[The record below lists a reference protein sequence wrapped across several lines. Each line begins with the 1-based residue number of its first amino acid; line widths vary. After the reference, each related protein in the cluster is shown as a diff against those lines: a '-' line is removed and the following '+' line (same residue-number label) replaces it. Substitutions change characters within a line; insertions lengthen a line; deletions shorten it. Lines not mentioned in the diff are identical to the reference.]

1 MVCRVRLA
9 IVVMVGLVT
18 VLAVPAHAQYF
29 GRQKVRFETPEFRVL
44 STEHFD
50 VYYYPAERAGATEA
64 ARLAERWYGRL
75 SRFFDHELRGRQPL
89 VLYASSAAFRQTN
102 VVDGDLGE
110 GTGGVTESL
119 RRRIVL
125 PLAGSLAA
133 TDHVLGHELV
143 HAFQYDIS
151 DDARRGSGRG
161 VSAAGQLPLWFVEG
175 MAEYLSLGPVDAQ
188 TAMWLRD
195 AVRHEALPTVRRLDD
210 SRYFP
215 YRWGHA
221 LWAYVAGRWGDGVV
235 ATALRE
241 AARSG
246 AAERAL
252 TVTVGLSEAD
262 LSRDWHAAI
271 RESVAGRLQTAQAPG
286 DLGRLTF
293 PPRRAGEVNV
303 GPALSPD
310 GRFIAYLSERELLSV
325 DLFIA
330 ETATGRQVAKVA
342 STVRDAH
349 LSSLL
354 YIASA
359 GAWDADARRLA
370 YATRRGGRAAIDL
383 YDVVA
388 RRSLAPVMPAGI
400 DEIDTP
406 AWSPDGTRLAFI
418 GMRGGVRDLFM
429 VEVATGTAR
438 ALTDDPHSE
447 QHPVWAPDG
456 RHVIVA
462 TDRFT
467 TRPASGVAGRYQ
479 LARVAVGTGGVD
491 RLVADAWPGQM
502 LNPQWADPAGQHLL
516 FIGDAGGIANLWRLD
531 LATERLTRVTDVATG
546 IAGITPVSPALSV
559 APAASRAVVSVF
571 DDGGTRLVTIDLQ
584 RLTSLPALEGTAA
597 ALPPVSR
604 RDAQVA
610 SYLGDPSG
618 LPPADVVFTDA
629 PYEWRF
635 GLDAVI
641 QPSVGIG
648 VDRFGSYAGGQ
659 VAFLF
664 GDMLGDHALVTAFQA
679 GTTLDSSF
687 SYQDLGGLL
696 SYVDRSRRWTWAAT
710 LEQTPYRTGYATAGL
725 GLVGGQTAIVEQEV
739 VFRQTIQA
747 ASGVV
752 AYPLDDARRV
762 EFGGGLQRYTF
773 SERVRTI
780 ATGVVDGRRLV
791 DERREIGDIDDLSLG
806 RTMAAFVGDRSVF
819 GPTSPVTGSRY
830 RVEVA
835 PTFGAIRY
843 TGVLAD
849 YRRYVMPVPFVT
861 LAGRLLHYGRYGA
874 GGDDPRLSPL
884 FLGYPELVRGYDV
897 GSFRAEECDAAGCEV
912 FERLV
917 GSRLLVVNAELR
929 MPLLRPLGTGRRM
942 YGPVPTELAVFA
954 DAGVAWARATTPAF
968 AGGSRDW
975 ATSAGVAVRVN
986 AFGIAIVQLSAAH
999 PFQRPGRGWLFQF
1012 SLTPGF

>member
-1 MVCRVRLA
+1 LRHAFVIA
-9 IVVMVGLVT
+9 AVT
-18 VLAVPAHAQYF
+18 AMAASPADAQYF
-29 GRQKVRFETPEFRVL
+29 GRQKVRFETPAFRVL
-44 STEHFD
+44 ATEHFD
-50 VYYYPAERAGATEA
+50 VYYYPAERAGATDA
-64 ARLAERWYGRL
+64 ARLAERWYARL

-89 VLYASSAAFRQTN
+89 ILYASPAAFRQTN
-102 VVDGDLGE
+102 VIDGDLGE

-151 DDARRGSGRG
+151 DGARRDSGRG

-175 MAEYLSLGPVDAQ
+175 MAEYLSLGPVDPQ

-221 LWAYVAGRWGDGVV
+221 LWAYVAGRFGDGVV

-252 TVTVGLSEAD
+252 TTTVGLSEAD

-271 RESVAGRLQTAQAPG
+271 RDAVAARVAAARAPES
-286 DLGRLTF
+286 LGTLTF
-293 PPRRAGEVNV
+293 APRRAGEVNV

-310 GRFIAYLSERELLSV
+310 GRLVAYLSERELLSV
-325 DLFIA
+325 DLFVA

-359 GAWDADARRLA
+359 GAWDADGRRLA
-370 YATRRGGRAAIDL
+370 YATRRGSRAAIDL
-383 YDVVA
+383 YDVTA
-388 RRSLAPVMPAGI
+388 RRSLEPLRPAGVE
-400 DEIDTP
+400 EIETP
-406 AWSPDGTRLAFI
+406 AWSPDGTRLAFV
-418 GMRGGVRDLFM
+418 GMRGGVEDLFV
-429 VEVATGTAR
+429 VEVGSGAVR
-438 ALTDDPHSE
+438 ALTDDPFSE
-447 QHPVWAPDG
+447 LHPVWAPDG
-456 RHVIVA
+456 RHLIVA

-467 TRPASGVAGRYQ
+467 TALATGVAGRYQ
-479 LARVAVGTGGVD
+479 LARVAVESGRVEP
-491 RLVADAWPGQM
+491 LLADGWPGQM
-502 LNPQWADPAGQHLL
+502 LNPQWADPAGSQVL

-531 LATERLTRVTDVATG
+531 VATGRVTRVTDVATG
-546 IAGITPVSPALSV
+546 VAGITPTSPALSV
-559 APAASRAVVSVF
+559 APAAARAIVSVF
-571 DDGGTRLVTIDLQ
+571 DDSGTRLVTLDLAS
-584 RLTSLPALEGTAA
+584 LTPQPAIEGAAA

-604 RDAQVA
+604 RDAEVA
-610 SYLGDPSG
+610 SYLGDPAG
-618 LPPADVVFTDA
+618 LPSADTAFADA
-629 PYEWRF
+629 PYRWRL

-664 GDMLGDHALVTAFQA
+664 GDMLGDHALISAFQA
-679 GTTLDSSF
+679 STTLDSSF

-710 LEQTPYRTGYATAGL
+710 IEQTPYRTGYVTAGL
-725 GLVGGQTAIVEQEV
+725 GLVGGQPAVVEQEV

-747 ASGVV
+747 ASGVA

-780 ATGVVDGRRLV
+780 ATGVADGRQLI
-791 DERREIGDIDDLSLG
+791 DERREIGDIEDLSLG

-819 GPTSPVTGSRY
+819 GPTSPVAGSRY

-835 PTFGAIRY
+835 PTFGTIRY
-843 TGVLAD
+843 TGMLAD

-897 GSFRAEECDAAGCEV
+897 GSFRAEECDAVGCEV
-912 FERLV
+912 FDRLV
-917 GSRLLVVNAELR
+917 GSRLFVANAELR

-954 DAGVAWARATTPAF
+954 DAGVAWDRASRPTF

-986 AFGIAIVQLSAAH
+986 AFGVAIVQLSAAH

>member
-1 MVCRVRLA
+1 VVRRIRLA
-9 IVVMVGLVT
+9 VVVMVGLV
-18 VLAVPAHAQYF
+18 AAQAAPAHAQYF
-29 GRQKVRFETPEFRVL
+29 GRQKVRFETPDFRVL
-44 STEHFD
+44 ATEHFD

-64 ARLAERWYGRL
+64 ARLAERWYARL
-75 SRFFDHELRGRQPL
+75 STFFDHELRGRQPL
-89 VLYASSAAFRQTN
+89 VLYASPAAFRQTN

-252 TVTVGLSEAD
+252 TTTVGLSEAE

-271 RESVAGRLQTAQAPG
+271 RESVAPRLKTAQAPG
-286 DLGRLTF
+286 DLGTLTF

-310 GRFIAYLSERELLSV
+310 GRLVAYLSERELLSV
-325 DLFIA
+325 DLFVA

-359 GAWDADARRLA
+359 GAWDADGRRLA
-370 YATRRGGRAAIDL
+370 YATRRGGRAAIDV
-383 YDVVA
+383 YDVAA
-388 RRSLAPVMPAGI
+388 RRSLEPLLPAGV
-400 DEIDTP
+400 DEIQTP
-406 AWSPDGTRLAFI
+406 AWSPDGSRLAFI
-418 GMRGGVRDLFM
+418 GMRGGVQDLFV
-429 VEVATGTAR
+429 VELATGTLR
-438 ALTDDPHSE
+438 PLTDDPFSE
-447 QHPVWAPDG
+447 LHPVWAPDG
-456 RHVIVA
+456 RQLVVA

-467 TRPASGVAGRYQ
+467 TALASGVAGHYQ
-479 LARVAVGTGGVD
+479 LARVAVDTGRVE
-491 RLVADAWPGQM
+491 RLVADTWPGQM
-502 LNPQWADPAGQHLL
+502 LNPQWADPAGQQLL

-531 LATERLTRVTDVATG
+531 PATGGVTRVTDVASG
-546 IAGITPVSPALSV
+546 VAGITPVSPALSV

-571 DDGGTRLVTIDLQ
+571 DESGTRLVTLDLG
-584 RLTSLPALEGTAA
+584 RLAPLPPIPAAAA
-597 ALPPVSR
+597 ALPPTAR
-604 RDAQVA
+604 RDAEVA
-610 SYLGDPSG
+610 AYLGDPSG
-618 LPPADVVFTDA
+618 LPPADAAFTDA
-629 PYEWRF
+629 PYRWRF

-679 GTTLDSSF
+679 STTLDSSF
-687 SYQDLGGLL
+687 SYQDLGGLV
-696 SYVDRSRRWTWAAT
+696 SYLDRSRRWTWTAT
-710 LEQTPYRTGYATAGL
+710 VEQTPYRTGYVTAGL
-725 GLVGGQTAIVEQEV
+725 GLVGGQAAIVEQEV
-739 VFRQTIQA
+739 VLRQTIQA
-747 ASGVV
+747 ASGVA

-762 EFGGGLQRYTF
+762 EVGGGLQRYTF

-780 ATGVVDGRRLV
+780 ATGLADGRQLV

-819 GPTSPVTGSRY
+819 GPTSPVAGSRY

-835 PTFGAIRY
+835 PTFGSLRY
-843 TGVLAD
+843 TGMLAD

-897 GSFRAEECDAAGCEV
+897 GSFRAEECGAAGCEV
-912 FERLV
+912 FDRLV
-917 GSRLLVVNAELR
+917 GSRLLVANAELR

-954 DAGVAWARATTPAF
+954 DAGVAWDRTTKPAF

-975 ATSAGVAVRVN
+975 ATSAGVAARVN
-986 AFGIAIVQLSAAH
+986 AFGIAIVQLSAAR